1 MLKITDL
8 FCGIGG
14 IRLDLEQ
21 TFNHRNV
28 ECFFSSEINPYSVKT
43 YQANFPNTL
52 IFGAIAKIKTQ
63 DIPDH
68 DVLLAGFPCQSF
80 SQAG

>member
-1 MLKITDL
+1 M
-8 FCGIGG
+8 
-14 IRLDLEQ
+14 
-21 TFNHRNV
+21 
-28 ECFFSSEINPYSVKT
+28 FFSSEINPYSVKT

-52 IFGAIAKIKTQ
+52 IFGDIAKIKTQ

-68 DVLLAGFPCQSF
+68 DVLLAGFPCQPF